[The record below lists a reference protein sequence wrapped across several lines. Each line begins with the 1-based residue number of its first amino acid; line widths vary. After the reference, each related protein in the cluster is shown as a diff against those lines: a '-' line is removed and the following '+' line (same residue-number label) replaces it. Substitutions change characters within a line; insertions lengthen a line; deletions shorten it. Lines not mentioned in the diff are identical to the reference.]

1 MNRKEARARTTQAI
15 EKISDSIAK
24 SIQQQAELNAQSK
37 ERFLMEQDRYKVRK
51 AVEEVTLQKKKGKFE
66 DGFRFAANAARLQF
80 NQPIRI

>member
-37 ERFLMEQDRYKVRK
+37 ERFLMEQDRYKARK
-51 AVEEVTLQKKKGKFE
+51 ALEEVTLQKKERK
-66 DGFRFAANAARLQF
+66 L
-80 NQPIRI
+80 